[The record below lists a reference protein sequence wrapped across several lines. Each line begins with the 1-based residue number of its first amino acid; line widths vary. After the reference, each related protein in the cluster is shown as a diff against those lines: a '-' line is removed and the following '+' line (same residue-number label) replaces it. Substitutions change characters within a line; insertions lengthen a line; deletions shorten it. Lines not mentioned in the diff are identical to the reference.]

1 MYKMTGKFNQILF
14 KYGFLL
20 ENYSPKKIHNLTYL
34 ANFFVKKNMY
44 KMLREFRI
52 IHICE

>member
-20 ENYSPKKIHNLTYL
+20 ENYSPKKNTQFDIFSE
-34 ANFFVKKNMY
+34 FFCKKEY
-44 KMLREFRI
+44 V
-52 IHICE
+52 